1 MPNDPLVGLS
11 GYLPPPDNTSH
22 LHHTPPQLLPFSPGS
37 LWFNPE
43 ISNVRAEPS
52 PVKTTEKDVSDM
64 PVERTDLPFE
74 FLPQFFRDM
83 TQIAM
88 RQGHRPEDSD
98 PREYDQ
104 EEITKEQLEDLQSR
118 IKALE
123 RFQYLTRFDLPSTKK
138 IEQYLLAFF
147 KYFVPHSPIVHV
159 RSFNFETC
167 FRILPSSSVIDLAP
181 TLLSILSLGA
191 WFLDDHKFGHQL
203 HEISRTLLGN
213 VSHPNRGIDDSLSI
227 G

>member
-1 MPNDPLVGLS
+1 
-11 GYLPPPDNTSH
+11 
-22 LHHTPPQLLPFSPGS
+22 
-37 LWFNPE
+37 
-43 ISNVRAEPS
+43 
-52 PVKTTEKDVSDM
+52 M

-104 EEITKEQLEDLQSR
+104 EEISQEQLEELQSR

-159 RSFNFETC
+159 RSFNFETF
-167 FRILPSSSVIDLAP
+167 FRILPSSSGIDLAP
-181 TLLSILSLGA
+181 TLLAILSLGA

-213 VSHPNRGIDDSLSI
+213 VSRPNY
-227 G
+227 